1 MGGDFFTHTMARVV
15 EYTEKSFRDTQMRI
29 SEQDQSLL
37 ISVFDNDGRKAV
49 HIELA
54 ADDVLLLSQD
64 LSAMYE
70 RMEDNRLSK
79 SH

>member
-1 MGGDFFTHTMARVV
+1 
-15 EYTEKSFRDTQMRI
+15 MRI
-29 SEQDQSLL
+29 NEQDQSLL
-37 ISVFDNDGRKAV
+37 ISVFDNDDRKLV
-49 HIELA
+49 HIELGM
-54 ADDVLLLSQD
+54 DDVLLLSQD

>member
-1 MGGDFFTHTMARVV
+1 MGGDFFTNTMARVV
-15 EYTEKSFRDTQMRI
+15 EYTEKSFRNTHMRI
-29 SEQDQSLL
+29 NEQDQSLL
-37 ISVFDNDGRKAV
+37 ISVFDNDDRKLV
-49 HIELA
+49 HIELGM
-54 ADDVLLLSQD
+54 DDVLLLSQD

>member
-1 MGGDFFTHTMARVV
+1 MARVV

-49 HIELA
+49 HIELT